1 MRLGAEEKA
10 TGWRTLRALADSD
23 HRVDARQLD
32 ELLGRARSQVEIL
45 ENLGVKAATEVIDRE
60 QDPAGREGS

>member
-1 MRLGAEEKA
+1 
-10 TGWRTLRALADSD
+10 
-23 HRVDARQLD
+23 VDARQLD

-45 ENLGVKAATEVIDRE
+45 ENLRVKAVTDVINRE